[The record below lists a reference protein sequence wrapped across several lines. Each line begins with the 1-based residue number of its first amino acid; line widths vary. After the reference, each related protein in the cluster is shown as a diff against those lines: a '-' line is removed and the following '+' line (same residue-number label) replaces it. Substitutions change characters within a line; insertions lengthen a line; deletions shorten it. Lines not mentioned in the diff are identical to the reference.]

1 MHGMYHKIHDQDNTF
16 DIPRKRLSDN
26 FYEKVD

>member
-1 MHGMYHKIHDQDNTF
+1 MNKMYHKIHDQDNTF